1 MSEGVRNDGH
11 HGPPATLRASELW
24 LPLGHAWRRMPAIGI
39 ALAVVGL
46 GGSLALGM
54 GAGSHEAAQ
63 QLWHSWLVAALY
75 FLSIAL
81 GALFFVL
88 IHHATQAGWSVVVRR
103 LAENA
108 MSTLPFL
115 ALLFVPLLFRMG
127 DLFEWTH
134 AEAAADALLV
144 HKRPYLNPTFFLL
157 RNAIYFA
164 VWSGLA
170 LWFARQSRAQDATGD
185 PELTRRMRRVSAPSL
200 IVLALTT
207 TFASFD
213 WLMALQPHW
222 YSTIFGVYFF
232 AGAMVAFFAFLSL
245 LAIGLRRSGVLAEVI
260 SDEHLHDVGKLL
272 FAFVV
277 FWAYIGFSQFFLIW
291 YGNIPEETVFFWS
304 RWTGSW
310 RAASLLLA
318 GGHFLAPFFFL
329 LPRTVKRTTT
339 ALAAASV
346 WMLMMHL
353 VDLYWLVM
361 PNLHREGVAPGLI
374 DVAAL
379 IGSAGVFLAAFG
391 RLLQR
396 RPLVPLRDPRLPESL
411 LFENQ

>member
-1 MSEGVRNDGH
+1 M
-11 HGPPATLRASELW
+11 
-24 LPLGHAWRRMPAIGI
+24 
-39 ALAVVGL
+39 
-46 GGSLALGM
+46 
-54 GAGSHEAAQ
+54 
-63 QLWHSWLVAALY
+63 
-75 FLSIAL
+75 
-81 GALFFVL
+81 
-88 IHHATQAGWSVVVRR
+88 RR

-260 SDEHLHDVGKLL
+260 
-272 FAFVV
+272 
-277 FWAYIGFSQFFLIW
+277 
-291 YGNIPEETVFFWS
+291 
-304 RWTGSW
+304 
-310 RAASLLLA
+310 
-318 GGHFLAPFFFL
+318 
-329 LPRTVKRTTT
+329 
-339 ALAAASV
+339 
-346 WMLMMHL
+346 
-353 VDLYWLVM
+353 
-361 PNLHREGVAPGLI
+361 
-374 DVAAL
+374 
-379 IGSAGVFLAAFG
+379 
-391 RLLQR
+391 
-396 RPLVPLRDPRLPESL
+396 
-411 LFENQ
+411 